1 MKINKV
7 IPETVIAVAVP
18 AIVLDEVAI
27 PETEEQDAYTS
38 AEAMHRP
45 ASRLVVGGNY
55 ELMLD
60 Q

>member
-1 MKINKV
+1 MKTNKV
-7 IPETVIAVAVP
+7 IPEPVIAVAVP
-18 AIVLDEVAI
+18 AIVLEEVVI
-27 PETEEQDAYTS
+27 PETEEIDAYTS
-38 AEAMHRP
+38 AETVHRP